1 MSCGAAARKGPVYQL
16 GQKCLAIYMNLH
28 LQNRQR
34 LCTRLQNRL
43 EQLIAEKRTSVTN
56 LKGVYVLLQGGTD
69 TYRGDSDSA
78 TVFRQESF
86 FHWAF
91 GGLEPDWYGAI
102 EVATGRS
109 ILFTCRIPDDVAAYD
124 GMPDKPSEMAIKY
137 AVDEGYYVDEMSTC
151 FEKWGAALLLL
162 LKGKNTDSGRFTLEA
177 SFPGIENHFS
187 GYGSPSPEILLVP
200 TSFYS
205 QWSTFHPDRSRGER
219 SKLKLDYL
227 SHAGRFF
234 PLPLM
239 YLQVSTI
246 PALISLRLAWL
257 LANVLLGIMT
267 PKRTSRYVL
276 HWTVDDVVK
285 WMRKYAGSEGEKYA
299 SLFEDNGING
309 YCLRMMTDEWIV
321 RIGVVDPVDR
331 AALMGHIYRMRMK
344 YDSEDISSMFHVDTT
359 ILHPEIVECRVHK
372 TPPELEVLRYSNRIS
387 SAAHRHLMRCVKPG
401 MHEFEAES
409 IFLHYCYFHG
419 GMRHVSYTCIG
430 ASGCNCAILHYG
442 HAGSPNERLIQD
454 GDMCLFD
461 MGGEY
466 YCYASDITCSFPAN
480 GRFTADQ
487 KIIYEAVLSA
497 SRAVLAELKP
507 GASWVELHELAERHI
522 LTHLIAGGLLRG
534 SVDDMMRAR
543 LCATFMPHG
552 LGHLMGCDV
561 HDVGGY
567 SPDAPPRPSAPG
579 LRNLRTARRLEA
591 NMVITVEPGCY
602 FIDRFLDAALKDA
615 NLSKFIVPEVL
626 QRFRN
631 FGGVRIED
639 NVVITD
645 TGYELLTDVP
655 RTVEE
660 IENWMAAPPIRDT
673 RF

>member
-1 MSCGAAARKGPVYQL
+1 MRKYAGSEGEKYASLFEDNGINGYCLRMMTDEWIIRIGVVDPVDRFRSTHESYLSHANEIRLRRYQQHAEIKLSWAFHVLQSTFFPLCSSPDLISNKRSLPIHLFYFSNGGENLTKNYAFSPIEMSCGAAARKGPVYQL

-34 LCTRLQNRL
+34 LCTRLQHRL
-43 EQLIAEKRTSVTN
+43 EQLIAEKRASVTS

-69 TYRGDSDSA
+69 TYRGDSDAA

-109 ILFTCRIPDDVAAYD
+109 ILFTCRIPEDVAAYD
-124 GMPDKPSEMAIKY
+124 GMPDKPSEMAVKY
-137 AVDEGYYVDEMSTC
+137 AVDEGYYVDEMSGC
-151 FEKWGAALLLL
+151 FEKWSTTLLLL

-177 SFPGIENHFS
+177 SFPGIE
-187 GYGSPSPEILLVP
+187 
-200 TSFYS
+200 
-205 QWSTFHPDRSRGER
+205 
-219 SKLKLDYL
+219 K
-227 SHAGRFF
+227 F
-234 PLPLM
+234 P
-239 YLQVSTI
+239 
-246 PALISLRLAWL
+246 
-257 LANVLLGIMT
+257 
-267 PKRTSRYVL
+267 
-276 HWTVDDVVK
+276 
-285 WMRKYAGSEGEKYA
+285 
-299 SLFEDNGING
+299 
-309 YCLRMMTDEWIV
+309 
-321 RIGVVDPVDR
+321 
-331 AALMGHIYRMRMK
+331 
-344 YDSEDISSMFHVDTT
+344 VDTT

-487 KIIYEAVLSA
+487 KMIYEAVLSA

-507 GASWVELHELAERHI
+507 GVSWVELHELAERHI

-534 SVDDMMRAR
+534 NVEDMMRAR
-543 LCATFMPHG
+543 LGATFMPHG

-567 SPDAPPRPSAPG
+567 SADAPPRPSAPG
-579 LRNLRTARRLEA
+579 LRNLRTARQLEA

-602 FIDRFLDAALKDA
+602 FIDRFLDEALKDA
-615 NLSKFIVPEVL
+615 SLNKFIVPEVL